1 MRKVSFG
8 IIWFGLLCS
17 FWLPS
22 VQGAGEYIINKE
34 YDAILVRCA
43 IAFLVLAIIFL
54 ILLIITTVYVYRR
67 IDEDRTVHKTYQV
80 SYRDRERVDDISNPF
95 YGHSI
100 YSRRTTNSIY
110 LPGFTSATVIGTDGK
125 PVKNAAYE
133 NEAAVM
139 DVEGKRGSP
148 PTEKGQKDT
157 MVSEKMAKLD
167 SSFENS
173 AYELGE
179 RSVEYTARPSRPSR
193 YTTTTISTS
202 KQQ

>member
-1 MRKVSFG
+1 
-8 IIWFGLLCS
+8 
-17 FWLPS
+17 LPS
-22 VQGAGEYIINKE
+22 VQGAGEYIINEE

-54 ILLIITTVYVYRR
+54 ILLIITSVCVYRR
-67 IDEDRTVHKTYQV
+67 IDEDRTLQKTYQV
-80 SYRDRERVDDISNPF
+80 SYRERESVGDISSPF

-110 LPGFTSATVIGTDGK
+110 LPGINSATVIGTDGK

-139 DVEGKRGSP
+139 EVEVKRGSP

-157 MVSEKMAKLD
+157 MVSEKMAKLESTFD
-167 SSFENS
+167 NS
-173 AYELGE
+173 GYERGE
-179 RSVEYTARPSRPSR
+179 RSVDDTSRSSRTSR

-202 KQQ
+202 KQL